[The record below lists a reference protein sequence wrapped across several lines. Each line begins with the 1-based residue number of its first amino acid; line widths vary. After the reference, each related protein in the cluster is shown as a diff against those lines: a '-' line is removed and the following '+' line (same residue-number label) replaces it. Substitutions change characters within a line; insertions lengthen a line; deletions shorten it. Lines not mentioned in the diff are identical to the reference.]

1 MWKPPSGT
9 WNGKKEIHPAIR
21 FLQYSNKAV
30 FIFRLSWIANTAV
43 IAAVFDQIHFHL
55 NTNTNNAV
63 LFAAFEFVDIQME
76 KLPSA
81 FHLTVITSNCAFS
94 VTYLLTLLS
103 LSPSFAYLD

>member
-1 MWKPPSGT
+1 
-9 WNGKKEIHPAIR
+9 
-21 FLQYSNKAV
+21 
-30 FIFRLSWIANTAV
+30 LSWILNTAA

-55 NTNTNNAV
+55 NTNTNTNNAV

-94 VTYLLTLLS
+94 VIC
-103 LSPSFAYLD
+103 

>member
-1 MWKPPSGT
+1 MYRSVGT
-9 WNGKKEIHPAIR
+9 KLEPQFKRDKLEIESVFASESFALCVVPA
-21 FLQYSNKAV
+21 
-30 FIFRLSWIANTAV
+30 TAV

-103 LSPSFAYLD
+103 LSPSFAFLD

>member
-1 MWKPPSGT
+1 MNSNKCGNPRLRLGT
-9 WNGKKEIHPAIR
+9 KKEIHPAIR
-21 FLQYSNKAV
+21 FLQYSNKVV
-30 FIFRLSWIANTAV
+30 FVFRSSWIANTAV
-43 IAAVFDQIHFHL
+43 IAAVFDHIHFHL

-94 VTYLLTLLS
+94 VIC
-103 LSPSFAYLD
+103 